1 MMWHENRELK
11 KQIQVLKQNEKN
23 RKTAPISGVTSHGS
37 NETAQEDD
45 FLRGFN
51 SI

>member
-1 MMWHENRELK
+1 MWHENRELK

-23 RKTAPISGVTSHGS
+23 RKTAPISGVTYHGS
-37 NETAQEDD
+37 NEASQEDE